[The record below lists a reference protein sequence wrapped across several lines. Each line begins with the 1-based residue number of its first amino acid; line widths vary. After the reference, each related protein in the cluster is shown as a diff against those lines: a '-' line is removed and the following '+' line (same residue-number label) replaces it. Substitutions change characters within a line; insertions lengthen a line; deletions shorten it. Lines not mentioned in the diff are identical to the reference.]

1 MKLYTDLAGNKRRH
15 RSLRAMT
22 IAFIAFVVL
31 VLIGM
36 QTAYVITQ
44 HSRTL
49 AMGEQNTA
57 NLARSISQQAD
68 DTFRAVDALLIGLVE
83 RLEVDGRGA
92 PALDRLHRLFV
103 EQIREVPQLKGL
115 SFLDENGDSIMNS
128 LPVTQ
133 RINFA
138 DREYFQFHRDHVDRE
153 AHIGRP
159 VVSKP
164 MGVWII
170 PVSRRINNP
179 DGSFAGVM
187 LATVDMNYFQKFYES
202 FAIGENG
209 AIFLA
214 SNDAAILARRPFDEK
229 NVGRT
234 ISASTVFRDYL
245 PKAPSGTF
253 ITPSAIDG
261 VERITSYRAGLTY
274 PVVVGVSL
282 DKAEVLAPWRT
293 IVWRQAI
300 GGSLVLLTLGALG
313 HWLLKQMGRGERAEA
328 TARASERRYRLLAD
342 HSSDMISLVS
352 LVDGKR
358 LYVSPAVRQ
367 LYGYEPEELIGLP
380 FEAIVHPHDLA
391 SLRAAVEALERS
403 GRAVVAHRARCK
415 DGRYKWVESSLQRL
429 LNAETGTPEMVAH
442 VRDITERVEAQ
453 EALLVAIQNADNA
466 NRAKSDFLARMSHEI
481 RTPMNG
487 VLGMNHLLLESALT
501 ETQRRQLE
509 LANESAQALLSII
522 DDILDISK
530 LEAGRV
536 ELENIPLNIE
546 AMVESVVSL
555 LGPRADD
562 KGIELRASIDSG
574 AKGWFTGDPTRLRQ
588 ILINLAANALKFTA
602 KGSVTIGLTVESASA
617 DAAQLRFEV
626 ADTGIGISE
635 EAQQRLF
642 ENFTQADGSI
652 ARRFGGT
659 GLGLAICKQLVGLM
673 GGTIGVASQEGIGSR
688 FSFVISLPRGEAP
701 AETASVTS
709 SEQNPTV
716 ARRNL
721 SVLLVEDN
729 SVNHQVAR
737 LILTAAGHAV
747 EIVTNG
753 PAAIEALQRAHYDV
767 VLMDIHLTGV
777 DGVETTRRIRAL
789 PGPIARIPI
798 IACTAN
804 AMRGAR
810 EEYLAAGMDDYIS
823 KPYEPAELRAK
834 VARLGAGVER
844 ATTTVDPIASP
855 DSSPPRVFDPAR
867 LDELKELTDKSA
879 FAAMVRE
886 FHERLEARV
895 THLRD
900 LIERAAWA
908 EAAREAHDIGSIA
921 GTVGAARLSALAR
934 ELQDLCNDHKPVQCR
949 SATSILVAEASDALD
964 ALKTY
969 QQAA

>member
-1 MKLYTDLAGNKRRH
+1 MKLYADLASDKRRH
-15 RSLRAMT
+15 RSLRAAT
-22 IAFIAFVVL
+22 IAFGAFVAL

-36 QTAYVITQ
+36 QTAYVVTQ
-44 HSRTL
+44 HSRALEAGGVT
-49 AMGEQNTA
+49 TA
-57 NLARSISQQAD
+57 NLARSIAQHAEDTIRTAD
-68 DTFRAVDALLIGLVE
+68 AVLVGLVE
-83 RLEVDGRGA
+83 RAEIDGTGPVQR
-92 PALDRLHRLFV
+92 DRLHRLFV
-103 EQIREVPQLKGL
+103 QQVATLPELRGL
-115 SFLDENGDSIMNS
+115 SYVDEKGDLTIDNLPPTTINLADRDYFEFHRSHTDRGPHLGEPVLRRALGIWVI
-128 LPVTQ
+128 PVT
-133 RINFA
+133 
-138 DREYFQFHRDHVDRE
+138 
-153 AHIGRP
+153 
-159 VVSKP
+159 
-164 MGVWII
+164 
-170 PVSRRINNP
+170 RRVEHP

-187 LATVDMNYFQKFYES
+187 VATIDMGYFQKFYES
-202 FAIGENG
+202 FDIGSSG

-214 SNDAAILARRPFDEK
+214 STNGVILARRPFDEK
-229 NVGRT
+229 NIGRS
-234 ISASTVFRDYL
+234 ISNGAIFRDYL
-245 PKAPSGTF
+245 PKASSGSF
-253 ITPSAIDG
+253 DSSSAIDG
-261 VERITSYRAGLTY
+261 IDRVTSYRAADAY
-274 PVVVGVSL
+274 PIVAGVSFET
-282 DKAEVLAPWRT
+282 AAILANWRT

-300 GGSLVLLTLGALG
+300 CGSLVLLTLAALG
-313 HWLLKQMGRGERAEA
+313 HWLIKQIGRGKRAEA
-328 TARASERRYRLLAD
+328 TARTSERRYRLLAD
-342 HSSDMISLVS
+342 HSSDMIALVN
-352 LVDGKR
+352 LADGER

-380 FEAIVHPHDLA
+380 FEAIIHPHDLA
-391 SLRAAVEALERS
+391 SLRAAVESLERS

-429 LNAETGTPEMVAH
+429 LNAETGIPEMVAH
-442 VRDITERVEAQ
+442 VRDITERVETQ

-487 VLGMNHLLLESALT
+487 VLGMNHLLLESPLT

-536 ELENIPLNIE
+536 ELENIPLNVE
-546 AMVESVVSL
+546 ATVDGVVSML
-555 LGPRADD
+555 LPRAEE
-562 KGIELRASIDSG
+562 KGIELRAAIDSG

-588 ILINLAANALKFTA
+588 ILINLTANALKFTA
-602 KGSVTIGLTVESASA
+602 KGSVTIGVTAQSGSA

-626 ADTGIGISE
+626 ADTGIGIAD

-652 ARRFGGT
+652 TRRFGGT

-673 GGTIGVASQEGIGSR
+673 GGTIAVTSQEGAGSR

-701 AETASVTS
+701 ADIASVPS

-716 ARRNL
+716 ARRSL

-729 SVNHQVAR
+729 SVNQQVAR
-737 LILTAAGHAV
+737 LILTAAGHSV
-747 EIVTNG
+747 EIVNNG
-753 PAAIEALQRAHYDV
+753 PAAIEALQRTRYDV
-767 VLMDIHLTGV
+767 ALMDIHLAGV

-789 PGPIARIPI
+789 PDPASRIPI

-810 EEYLAAGMDDYIS
+810 EQYLAAGMDDYIS

-834 VARLGAGVER
+834 VARLGAGTER
-844 ATTTVDPIASP
+844 TTATEMVALT
-855 DSSPPRVFDPAR
+855 DSSPPPVFNPAR
-867 LDELKELTDKSA
+867 LDELKELTDQAA
-879 FAAMVRE
+879 FAAMVRQ

-895 THLRD
+895 AHLRE
-900 LIERAAWA
+900 LIERADWA

-934 ELQDLCNDHKPVQCR
+934 DLQELCKDDKPVQCR
-949 SATSILVAEASDALD
+949 SATSALVAEASGALD